1 MEKEQ
6 VKELLTLIKNAYPRF
21 LPDEKEKAISKV
33 EMWNSFMKKWDYEKA
48 KAKLITHIENSPYE
62 PKISE
67 VKPTDKYKPDYSWKE
82 GLYD

>member
-1 MEKEQ
+1 MKDNEAKEI
-6 VKELLTLIKNAYPRF
+6 VKTIESAYPYFYPNDR
-21 LPDEKEKAISKV
+21 
-33 EMWNSFMKKWDYEKA
+33 EKA
-48 KAKLITHIENSPYE
+48 KAKLETWKRYLLKWDYEQTKKKLDEHIESSQYE